1 MGIETPAISNAAN
14 IATGLTAGS
23 GMINF
28 LNSNATI
35 IGLGFTAASFALAFA
50 FGFLNYRL
58 NKRNR
63 KITHNA
69 EIKKA
74 ADRIKNEIIVG
85 NSDHKDELLALVNA
99 MNNRRD
105 DVE

>member
-1 MGIETPAISNAAN
+1 MGIETQAVSNAAN

-23 GMINF
+23 GIISF

-35 IGLGFTAASFALAFA
+35 IGLGFTAASFTLAFA
-50 FGFLNYRL
+50 FGFLNYRF

-63 KITHNA
+63 KLTHNA

-74 ADRIKNEIIVG
+74 AERIKSEIIVG
-85 NSDHKDELLALVNA
+85 DSDHKDELLALVNA

-105 DVE
+105 DAE